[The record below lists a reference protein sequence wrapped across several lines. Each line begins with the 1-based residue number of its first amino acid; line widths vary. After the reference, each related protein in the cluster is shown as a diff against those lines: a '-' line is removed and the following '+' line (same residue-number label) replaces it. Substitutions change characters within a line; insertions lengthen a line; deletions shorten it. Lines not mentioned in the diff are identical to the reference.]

1 MVCLVGFVLCL
12 FYIFFVELSKKYA
25 KHTVA
30 ERDGRVTKL
39 TTYNNIKKKIN
50 QKTEKKTAEL
60 LIF

>member
-1 MVCLVGFVLCL
+1 M
-12 FYIFFVELSKKYA
+12 ELSKKYA